1 MQEAGWSKARVRAA
15 LRSARKE
22 DLRFDRGEV
31 LGSMCTA
38 PDPLA
43 AEAFGDFLETN
54 LGDPAHFPGTA
65 RLEKEVLGDLV
76 QTLGGGAR
84 AEGRLLS
91 GGTEANLLACY
102 VAREATG
109 RSRIVVP
116 DSAHF
121 SFEKAARM
129 LRMELVTVPT
139 RDHRADPEATAAAI
153 DGDTA
158 LVVAIAGTTE
168 LGLVDPVPAMARV
181 CRDRKVRL
189 HVDAAFGGY
198 LLPFMPGAPRFD
210 LRVPGV
216 TSVATDPHKVGLAP
230 IPAGALV
237 LRDGRDWERTAVPSP
252 YVSTPSQSILVGTRP
267 GAAAAAA
274 WAAHRHLGRRGYAR
288 NAATCLQNARR
299 LADGLRRLGFTL
311 VAEPELTVVTFQAKD
326 PRRLAERMRA
336 RGFGLNVVPRFQAIR
351 IVVNPHVTR
360 AVVDR
365 FLGALAKEAR

>member
-1 MQEAGWSKARVRAA
+1 
-15 LRSARKE
+15 
-22 DLRFDRGEV
+22 
-31 LGSMCTA
+31 
-38 PDPLA
+38 
-43 AEAFGDFLETN
+43 
-54 LGDPAHFPGTA
+54 
-65 RLEKEVLGDLV
+65 
-76 QTLGGGAR
+76 
-84 AEGRLLS
+84 
-91 GGTEANLLACY
+91 
-102 VAREATG
+102 
-109 RSRIVVP
+109 
-116 DSAHF
+116 
-121 SFEKAARM
+121 
-129 LRMELVTVPT
+129 
-139 RDHRADPEATAAAI
+139 
-153 DGDTA
+153 
-158 LVVAIAGTTE
+158 
-168 LGLVDPVPAMARV
+168 
-181 CRDRKVRL
+181 
-189 HVDAAFGGY
+189 
-198 LLPFMPGAPRFD
+198 
-210 LRVPGV
+210 
-216 TSVATDPHKVGLAP
+216 
-230 IPAGALV
+230 LV